1 MLTAAL
7 VVAPVLYLVTDTV
20 YATKGWAD
28 PTAAVLHV
36 LGAVAYGVAVL
47 RVALWLPGASGLAAA
62 LLLTAVAGSVG
73 NAAYGFDAIQQS
85 LGAAAL
91 VDQSG
96 AAVLIK
102 PMGLVF
108 PLSLALVAWGLQR
121 LGHGLAAVLTLVA
134 AVVWPVAH
142 IANLGPLAVGTNVL
156 LVIALGSVA
165 WAARSTRTPTAAV
178 AG

>member
-7 VVAPVLYLVTDTV
+7 VVAPVLYLVTDTL
-20 YATKGWAD
+20 YATNGWTD

-47 RVALWLPGASGLAAA
+47 RVALWLPGASRLGAA

-85 LGAAAL
+85 LGATAL
-91 VDQSG
+91 VDQTG
-96 AAVLIK
+96 AAALIK

-121 LGHGLAAVLTLVA
+121 LGHGLPALLALAAA
-134 AVVWPVAH
+134 ALWPVAH
-142 IANLGPLAVGTNVL
+142 IADVGPLAVATNVL
-156 LVIALGSVA
+156 LVVALGSVA
-165 WAARSTRTPTAAV
+165 WAARSTRPSPRR
-178 AG
+178 